1 MSSHPTFGYLANV
14 IPSAT
19 RTNSLLFTANA
30 GELTEARVIV
40 NHKNPYPTKIRI
52 AVAGASV
59 SNTPDTLKNE
69 YIYYNYFVDEGETF
83 HSDSIYVAD
92 GQKIFVWTDRPDT
105 NFILEGI
112 TSPLPTVGSG
122 LLAHQHMAALTK
134 QNHVLYS
141 TGAGDEATVILYAVN
156 QGSQTA
162 RLRVG
167 VTDVGGNISPGG
179 YYDYNVRVQG
189 GQSYIRK
196 TLRLSE
202 NQSLVVRTDYGELSF
217 IALGT
222 FNFEVAA
229 QTSLSLPGNLS
240 VGGTSTFAGVT
251 NFGSDLQ
258 INGGRILGYN
268 ANTGDLKYTLDPT
281 NGTLNA
287 GAITL
292 SAGLTVGGTL
302 NVNNVFTVDPSTGNV
317 NIAGSLTAGTFD
329 FDLSID
335 GDLDLLNNKVIN
347 MANPVA
353 AQDAATKSYTD
364 STAIAYAIA
373 LS

>member
-14 IPSAT
+14 IPNAIK
-19 RTNSLLFTANA
+19 TNFLLFTANA

-40 NHKNPYPTKIRI
+40 SHKNPYPTKIRI
-52 AVAGASV
+52 AVGSSAISD
-59 SNTPDTLKNE
+59 TPSSLKNE
-69 YIYYNYFVDEGETF
+69 YLYYNYFVDEGETF
-83 HSDSIYVAD
+83 HTDSLYIAD
-92 GQKIFVWTDRPDT
+92 GQKVFVWSDRPDT

-122 LLAHQHMAALTK
+122 LLAHQHMESLTK
-134 QNHVLYS
+134 TNHVLYS
-141 TGAGDEATVILYAVN
+141 TGAGDEATIILYAVN

-240 VGGTSTFAGVT
+240 VGGTSSFSGVSS
-251 NFGSDLQ
+251 FGNDLQ

-281 NGTLNA
+281 NGTLEA

-292 SAGLTVGGTL
+292 SAGLTIGGTL
-302 NVNNVFTVDPSTGNV
+302 NVNDVFTVDPSTGNV

>member
-19 RTNSLLFTANA
+19 KTNFLLFTANA

-40 NHKNPYPTKIRI
+40 SHKNPYPTKIRI
-52 AVAGASV
+52 AVGSSSV
-59 SNTPDTLKNE
+59 SDTPSSLKNE

-83 HSDSIYVAD
+83 HSDSLFIAD
-92 GQKIFVWTDRPDT
+92 GQKVFVWSDRRDT
-105 NFILEGI
+105 NFVLEGI
-112 TSPLPTVGSG
+112 TSPLPTTGSG

-141 TGAGDEATVILYAVN
+141 TGAGDEATIILYAVN

-240 VGGTSTFAGVT
+240 VGGTSTFSGPST
-251 NFGSDLQ
+251 FSNSLT
-258 INGGRILGYN
+258 INGGQILGYN
-268 ANTGDLKYTLDPT
+268 TSTGELKYTLDPT
-281 NGTLNA
+281 NGTLDA
-287 GAITL
+287 AAISL
-292 SAGLTVGGTL
+292 SAGLTMGGTL
-302 NVNNVFTVDPSTGNV
+302 NVNDVFTVDPETGNV

-347 MANPVA
+347 MANPVVA
-353 AQDAATKSYTD
+353 SDAATKSYTD

>member
-19 RTNSLLFTANA
+19 KTNFLLFTANA

-52 AVAGASV
+52 AVGSSATSD
-59 SNTPDTLKNE
+59 TPSSLKNE
-69 YIYYNYFVDEGETF
+69 YIYYNCFVDEGETF
-83 HSDSIYVAD
+83 HSDSLFIAD
-92 GQKIFVWTDRPDT
+92 GQKVFVWADRPDT
-105 NFILEGI
+105 NFVLEGI
-112 TSPLPTVGSG
+112 TSPLPTTGSG

-141 TGAGDEATVILYAVN
+141 TGAGDEATIILYAVN

-167 VTDVGGNISPGG
+167 VTDIGGNISPGG

-222 FNFEVAA
+222 FNFEVAT

-240 VGGTSTFAGVT
+240 VGGTSTFSGPST
-251 NFGSDLQ
+251 FSDSLT
-258 INGGRILGYN
+258 INGGQILGYN
-268 ANTGDLKYTLDPT
+268 TSTGELKYTLDPT
-281 NGTLNA
+281 NGTLDA
-287 GAITL
+287 GAVSL
-292 SAGLTVGGTL
+292 SAGLTMGGTL
-302 NVNNVFTVDPSTGNV
+302 NVNDVFTVDPETGNV

-347 MANPVA
+347 MANPVVA
-353 AQDAATKSYTD
+353 SDAATKSYTD